1 MMTKALA
8 ANGAKKVY
16 IVGRRKERL
25 EEAAATNPSVIVP
38 VVGDVTSKDTL
49 KAIASR
55 VESETGYIN
64 LLVCNSGAMGPVSGV
79 NNREVSIAEYAAAA
93 MNQSWDAVNS
103 TLNVNVTAVLFTAY
117 AFLELLDKG
126 NKIPVA
132 HKTKSQIL
140 VTGSIA
146 GYIKQPNQSLAYK
159 ASKAAVM
166 HLAKNLSSELWP
178 FDIRCNAIAPGCKFL
193 SLVGIN
199 NFQRAHAPTIV
210 FPSDLSSSLIANSK
224 ADPRDEGSFDKT
236 YIPAE
241 RTGDEE
247 DMAGTILYIASRAGA
262 YLNGNILVIV
272 SLLLLV
278 IESRATDFKKQDGG
292 RLNVMPSTY

>member
-16 IVGRRKERL
+16 IIGRRKEVL
-25 EEAAATNPSVIVP
+25 EEAASHNPSVIIP

-55 VESETGYIN
+55 VQSETGHIN
-64 LLVCNSGAMGPVSGV
+64 LLVCNSGAMGPSAGV

-93 MNQSWDAVNS
+93 MNQSWEDVTS
-103 TLNVNVTAVLFTAY
+103 TLDINVTAVLFTAY

-126 NKIPVA
+126 NKNPVA
-132 HKTKSQIL
+132 AKTKSQIL
-140 VTGSIA
+140 ITGSIA
-146 GYIKQPNQSLAYK
+146 GFSKQPNQSMAYK

-178 FDIRCNAIAPGCKFL
+178 FDIRCNALAPGCEFTFL
-193 SLVGIN
+193 LRLDG
-199 NFQRAHAPTIV
+199 FHADELPTIV
-210 FPSDLSSSLIANSK
+210 FPSDLASSLISNSK
-224 ADPRDEGSFDKT
+224 ADPREEGSFEKS

-247 DMAGTILYIASRAGA
+247 DMAGTVLYIASRAGA
-262 YLNGNILVIV
+262 YLNGNILMIV
-272 SLLLLV
+272 SLYTLSLGIL
-278 IESRATDFKKQDGG
+278 KH
-292 RLNVMPSTY
+292 

>member
-16 IVGRRKERL
+16 IIGRRKEKL
-25 EEAAATNPSVIVP
+25 EEAAASNPSVIIP

-64 LLVCNSGAMGPVSGV
+64 LLVCNSGAMGPVTGI

-93 MNQSWDAVNS
+93 MNQSWDDVTS

-126 NKIPVA
+126 NKNPVA
-132 HKTKSQIL
+132 SKTKSQIL

-146 GYIKQPNQSLAYK
+146 GYIKQPNQSMAYK

-178 FDIRCNAIAPGCKFL
+178 FDIRCNALAPGREFL
-193 SLVGIN
+193 SLLELNGL
-199 NFQRAHAPTIV
+199 HADARTIV
-210 FPSDLSSSLIANSK
+210 FPSDLSSSLISNSK
-224 ADPRDEGSFDKT
+224 ADPREEGSFDKT

-272 SLLLLV
+272 SLSPL
-278 IESRATDFKKQDGG
+278 IYASRSTDITK
-292 RLNVMPSTY
+292 

>member
-16 IVGRRKERL
+16 IVGRRKDKL
-25 EEAAATNPSVIVP
+25 EEAAASNPSVIIP

-64 LLVCNSGAMGPVSGV
+64 LLVCNSGAMGPVTGI

-93 MNQSWDAVNS
+93 MNQSWDDVTS

-126 NKIPVA
+126 NKNPVA
-132 HKTKSQIL
+132 SKTKSQIL

-146 GYIKQPNQSLAYK
+146 GYIKQPNQSMAYK

-178 FDIRCNAIAPGCKFL
+178 FDIRCNVLAPGCKSSFL
-193 SLVGIN
+193 LK
-199 NFQRAHAPTIV
+199 
-210 FPSDLSSSLIANSK
+210 L
-224 ADPRDEGSFDKT
+224 
-236 YIPAE
+236 
-241 RTGDEE
+241 
-247 DMAGTILYIASRAGA
+247 TILT
-262 YLNGNILVIV
+262 LMLD
-272 SLLLLV
+272 L
-278 IESRATDFKKQDGG
+278 
-292 RLNVMPSTY
+292 